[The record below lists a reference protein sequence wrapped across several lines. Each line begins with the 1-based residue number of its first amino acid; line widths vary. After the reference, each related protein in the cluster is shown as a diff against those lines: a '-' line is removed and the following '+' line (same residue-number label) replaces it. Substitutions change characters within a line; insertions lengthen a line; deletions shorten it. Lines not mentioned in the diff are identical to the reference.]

1 MFYLNKLRNRI
12 HKLRYQNYLGGEG
25 IEKQWNIFGY
35 KFDYTLLP
43 KCEKVCETFYKNNEV
58 YLSITAV
65 LQNEA
70 PYIKEW
76 IEYHRLVGVERFYIY
91 DNESTDNV
99 KEILKPYIDLGI
111 VCYHYVPG
119 IAIQNRVYRD
129 ALCKYKNQTRW
140 MAIID
145 LDEFIVPVEK
155 QSIPEFLKDYEKYPG
170 VVINWQVFDSNGFLE
185 PPKSS
190 GGLVSVNYTRTYADN
205 DSPINKHVKS
215 IVNPR
220 KVKSIVN
227 PHFCYYKN
235 QAYPVDENFQR
246 VEGPFTKTHNSSKIK
261 INHYHCK
268 SKAEYMLKIDKWCAD
283 IKKKRVFDDRTI
295 NISEW
300 KHDYEIQKFVPQLKN
315 IMFGKTEKE
324 SA

>member
-43 KCEKVCETFYKNNEV
+43 KCEKVCETFYKNNKV

-119 IAIQNRVYRD
+119 IAMQNKVYRD
-129 ALCKYKNQTRW
+129 ALYKYKNQTRW

-185 PPKSS
+185 SPKSG
-190 GGLVSVNYTRTYADN
+190 GGLVSVN
-205 DSPINKHVKS
+205 
-215 IVNPR
+215 
-220 KVKSIVN
+220 
-227 PHFCYYKN
+227 
-235 QAYPVDENFQR
+235 
-246 VEGPFTKTHNSSKIK
+246 
-261 INHYHCK
+261 
-268 SKAEYMLKIDKWCAD
+268 
-283 IKKKRVFDDRTI
+283 
-295 NISEW
+295 
-300 KHDYEIQKFVPQLKN
+300 
-315 IMFGKTEKE
+315 
-324 SA
+324 

>member
-43 KCEKVCETFYKNNEV
+43 KCEKVCETFYKNNKV

-111 VCYHYVPG
+111 VCYHYVP
-119 IAIQNRVYRD
+119 
-129 ALCKYKNQTRW
+129 
-140 MAIID
+140 
-145 LDEFIVPVEK
+145 
-155 QSIPEFLKDYEKYPG
+155 
-170 VVINWQVFDSNGFLE
+170 
-185 PPKSS
+185 
-190 GGLVSVNYTRTYADN
+190 
-205 DSPINKHVKS
+205 
-215 IVNPR
+215 
-220 KVKSIVN
+220 
-227 PHFCYYKN
+227 
-235 QAYPVDENFQR
+235 
-246 VEGPFTKTHNSSKIK
+246 
-261 INHYHCK
+261 
-268 SKAEYMLKIDKWCAD
+268 
-283 IKKKRVFDDRTI
+283 
-295 NISEW
+295 
-300 KHDYEIQKFVPQLKN
+300 
-315 IMFGKTEKE
+315 
-324 SA
+324 